1 MIRNNKIEILQRI
14 IIDNNLKKY
23 KDKIDKNSSNNIN
36 GTSFINLEASIA
48 SIAASNSQIESELD
62 VSYLDYLL
70 AHENRTI
77 NRFLLEIYR
86 WYLKISKNKK
96 KIQNIKLKEL
106 VLFFNNIKNN
116 IKTLDKSIIDT
127 IINNYKIALV
137 SAEENNQIA
146 LKENIIDISNLY
158 KMESILCASS
168 FNRYINETDVIDFY
182 NKASKHE
189 KLNTNLK
196 LTYIKNFIKPIPK
209 EVSDK
214 RKESEDLCVFDN
226 YVIMHY
232 DYNNTASKDTKEEIE
247 KKKDPIL
254 FGVISGSNKLYYI
267 ADWID
272 DYCDL
277 TLEKFIETIGHDVS
291 KITTEDFLIK

>member
-1 MIRNNKIEILQRI
+1 MIKNNKIEILQRI

-23 KDKIDKNSSNNIN
+23 KDKIDKNSSNIIN

-48 SIAASNSQIESELD
+48 TSNTSIESGLD

-70 AHENRTI
+70 THENRTI
-77 NRFLLEIYR
+77 NRFLLEMYR
-86 WYLKISKNKK
+86 WYLKLSKNKK

-137 SAEENNQIA
+137 SAEENNQIS

-158 KMESILCASS
+158 KMESILCASI
-168 FNRYINETDVIDFY
+168 FNRYINEIDVLDFY

-196 LTYIKNFIKPIPK
+196 ITYIKNFIKPIPK

-232 DYNNTASKDTKEEIE
+232 DYNNTATKDTKEEIE

-254 FGVISGSNKLYYI
+254 FGVISGSKKLYYI

-291 KITTEDFLIK
+291 KITTDDFLIK

>member
-1 MIRNNKIEILQRI
+1 MIKNNKIEILQRI
-14 IIDNNLKKY
+14 IVDNNLKKY
-23 KDKIDKNSSNNIN
+23 KDKIDKNSSNITN
-36 GTSFINLEASIA
+36 GISFINLEASIE
-48 SIAASNSQIESELD
+48 ASNSTIESELD
-62 VSYLDYLL
+62 ISYLDYLL
-70 AHENRTI
+70 THENRTI

-86 WYLKISKNKK
+86 WYLKLSKNKK

-106 VLFFNNIKNN
+106 ILFFNNIKNN

-127 IINNYKIALV
+127 IINNYKIALA

-146 LKENIIDISNLY
+146 LKESIIDVSNIY
-158 KMESILCASS
+158 KMESILCASG

-214 RKESEDLCVFDN
+214 RKESEELCVFDN

-232 DYNNTASKDTKEEIE
+232 DYNNTATKDTKEETE

-254 FGVISGSNKLYYI
+254 FGVIFGSKKLYYI

>member
-1 MIRNNKIEILQRI
+1 MIKNNKIEILQRI

-23 KDKIDKNSSNNIN
+23 KVKNDKNSSNIIYGNDILEGDLIN
-36 GTSFINLEASIA
+36 FNSSNNDIDSQLEK
-48 SIAASNSQIESELD
+48 N
-62 VSYLDYLL
+62 YLDYLL
-70 AHENRTI
+70 TFENRTF

-106 VLFFNNIKNN
+106 VLFFNDIKNN

-214 RKESEDLCVFDN
+214 RKESDDLCVFDN

-291 KITTEDFLIK
+291 KITTDDFLIK

>member
-1 MIRNNKIEILQRI
+1 MIKNNKIEILQRI

-23 KDKIDKNSSNNIN
+23 KDKIDKNSSNIVN
-36 GTSFINLEASIA
+36 GDSFINLET
-48 SIAASNSQIESELD
+48 SIAASNSQIDSELD

-77 NRFLLEIYR
+77 NRFLLEMYR

-96 KIQNIKLKEL
+96 KIQSIKLKEL

-158 KMESILCASS
+158 KMESILCLPIY
-168 FNRYINETDVIDFY
+168 RCINTQ
-182 NKASKHE
+182 
-189 KLNTNLK
+189 
-196 LTYIKNFIKPIPK
+196 
-209 EVSDK
+209 
-214 RKESEDLCVFDN
+214 R
-226 YVIMHY
+226 
-232 DYNNTASKDTKEEIE
+232 
-247 KKKDPIL
+247 
-254 FGVISGSNKLYYI
+254 
-267 ADWID
+267 
-272 DYCDL
+272 
-277 TLEKFIETIGHDVS
+277 
-291 KITTEDFLIK
+291 